1 MPKLLLLLIIALL
14 GFRALGQLTP
24 EQQRQVD
31 AAMKKAQDPAI
42 QAKMRIVQHMMD
54 SLKKDTAIQNR
65 MKQANAQ
72 LEQMKKSHPELA
84 GYSMPD
90 MNKNPTMPN
99 FDSINQQIKKSTQTM
114 KSYNAMMAQGLPK
127 ADPLHSAGKLQK
139 LTAAATRALVQNLL
153 KQVTPQISVTK
164 LPALKAILDSCHN
177 LAGLGAFLLANNA
190 SINETMYLVCHA
202 LVRNPTD
209 LWSVNNLGVY
219 YRGQT
224 QYETALQCFFYAQAL
239 DSGKSAVLATNIGWA
254 SLYYGDFDGAAKYF
268 NAASSI
274 DPDFLS
280 PLEGQALL
288 AYQRGDIQAL
298 FKCLAKEL
306 QATMRSGGGGSGG
319 GSGGGGAAS
328 QQGSGEEAS
337 DAFVDQAATAYVQ
350 SVKTLD
356 DQPDPT
362 QDHSLDG
369 LADDGP
375 DQDPPPGADVVDVT
389 YPEYRPI
396 FVGRAEDLQRA
407 KADAVKFMLKSS
419 DKLITLQKNVQQELS
434 SLRPLVTS
442 TSADGTG
449 KLTVSKS
456 FRKFV
461 DLMAEANRLFE
472 RRVYWWVKKFDDD
485 YKPWPNRMFT
495 HNQDNL
501 NGFLND
507 GKACPNPDPDN
518 KCSNR
523 VLCKWI
529 PLMTTSCNSDI
540 ESMTRLWNPYWD
552 HISETIQ
559 WYLNVTGPLISRV
572 HDVGW
577 NQYLNDVRI
586 FYISQAVLQ
595 AYNRW
600 ATAVVAIPVPSL
612 VGATMPTCTIDIN
625 GMDPPDPFSK
635 KPKKIKQFQGPCYDH
650 DWPIGPLSIEET
662 CNTTKYTLGYKNIG
676 LFWETAKDPV
686 YAQNNFANRVGANF
700 KVDYSL
706 GVEDVAI
713 GKTKLTYNAGID
725 VKAAASIW
733 GDWNTQG
740 QFAGG
745 GSDVNAGVTATG
757 EISAG
762 GPLKVGG
769 STGVGVDASNTYV
782 IVAGQLQTGPPTIK
796 VTR

>member
-1 MPKLLLLLIIALL
+1 MRKLLLLLAVALF
-14 GFRALGQLTP
+14 GFRALAQLTP
-24 EQQRQVD
+24 EQQKQVD
-31 AAMKKAQDPAI
+31 AAMKKAN
-42 QAKMRIVQHMMD
+42 
-54 SLKKDTAIQNR
+54 T
-65 MKQANAQ
+65 Q

-84 GYSMPD
+84 GYSMPE
-90 MNKNPTMPN
+90 MNKNPSMPN
-99 FDSINQQIKKSTQTM
+99 LDSINQQIRKSTQTM
-114 KSYNAMMAQGLPK
+114 KSYNTMMTQGLPK
-127 ADPLHSAGKLQK
+127 ADPLRRAGKLQR
-139 LTAAATRALVQNLL
+139 LTAAAIQTMAQNVLR
-153 KQVTPQISVTK
+153 QVTPQISVTK
-164 LPALKAILDSCHN
+164 LPALKTILDSCHN
-177 LAGLGAFLLANNA
+177 LAGMGAFLLANNA
-190 SINETMYLVCHA
+190 SLNETMYLVCHA
-202 LVRNPTD
+202 LVKNPRE

-224 QYETALQCFFYAQAL
+224 QYEPALQCFFYAQAL

-268 NAASSI
+268 NDASSI

-288 AYQRGDIQAL
+288 AYQKGDIQAL

-306 QATMRSGGGGSGG
+306 QATMKA
-319 GSGGGGAAS
+319 GGGGAGGGGGAP
-328 QQGSGEEAS
+328 QQASGEEAS
-337 DAFVDQAATAYVQ
+337 DAFVDQAASDYVQ

-369 LADDGP
+369 LAEDGP
-375 DQDPPPGADVVDVT
+375 DQDNPPGADVVDVT

-396 FVGRAEDLQRA
+396 FVGRAEDLLRA
-407 KADAVKFMLKSS
+407 KSDAVKFMLKSS

-434 SLRPLVTS
+434 SLRPLVTG

-449 KLTVSKS
+449 TLTVSKS

-472 RRVYWWVKKFDDD
+472 RRVYWWVKKYDDD
-485 YKPWPNRMFT
+485 YKPWPDRMFT

-559 WYLNVTGPLISRV
+559 WYIDVTGPLISRV

-586 FYISQAVLQ
+586 FYITQAVLQ

-600 ATAVVAIPVPSL
+600 ATCVVAIPVPSL
-612 VGATMPTCTIDIN
+612 VGATMPTCIIDIN

-686 YAQNNFANRVGANF
+686 YAQNNFANRIGANF

-740 QFAGG
+740 QFTGG

-782 IVAGQLQTGPPTIK
+782 VVAGQLQTGPPTIK

>member
-1 MPKLLLLLIIALL
+1 MRKLLLLLAIALF
-14 GFRALGQLTP
+14 GFRALAQLTP
-24 EQQRQVD
+24 EQQKQVD
-31 AAMKKAQDPAI
+31 AAMKK
-42 QAKMRIVQHMMD
+42 
-54 SLKKDTAIQNR
+54 
-65 MKQANAQ
+65 ANAQ

-84 GYSMPD
+84 GYSMPEI
-90 MNKNPTMPN
+90 NKNPSMPN
-99 FDSINQQIKKSTQTM
+99 LDSINQQIRKSTQTM
-114 KSYNAMMAQGLPK
+114 KSYNTMMTQGLPK
-127 ADPLHSAGKLQK
+127 ADPLHRAGKLQR
-139 LTAAATRALVQNLL
+139 LTAAAIQTMAQNVLR
-153 KQVTPQISVTK
+153 QVTPQISVTK
-164 LPALKAILDSCHN
+164 LPALKTILDSCHN
-177 LAGLGAFLLANNA
+177 LAGMGAFLLANNA
-190 SINETMYLVCHA
+190 SLNETMFLVCHA
-202 LVRNPTD
+202 LVKNPRD

-224 QYETALQCFFYAQAL
+224 QYEPALQCFFYAQAL

-268 NAASSI
+268 NDASSI

-288 AYQRGDIQAL
+288 AYQKGDIQAL

-306 QATMRSGGGGSGG
+306 QATMKA
-319 GSGGGGAAS
+319 GGGGAGGGGGAP

-337 DAFVDQAATAYVQ
+337 DAFVDQAASDYVQ

-369 LADDGP
+369 LAEDGP
-375 DQDPPPGADVVDVT
+375 DQDNPPGADVVDVT

-407 KADAVKFMLKSS
+407 KSDAVKFMLKSS

-434 SLRPLVTS
+434 SLHPLVTG

-449 KLTVSKS
+449 TLTVSKS

-472 RRVYWWVKKFDDD
+472 RRVYWWVKKYDDD
-485 YKPWPNRMFT
+485 YKPWPDRMFT
-495 HNQDNL
+495 HNQGNL

-559 WYLNVTGPLISRV
+559 WYIDVTGPLISRV

-586 FYISQAVLQ
+586 FYITQAVLQ

-600 ATAVVAIPVPSL
+600 ATCVVAIPVPSL
-612 VGATMPTCTIDIN
+612 VGATMPTCIIDIN

-686 YAQNNFANRVGANF
+686 YAQNNFTNRIGANF

-740 QFAGG
+740 QFTGG

-782 IVAGQLQTGPPTIK
+782 VVAGQLQTGPPTIK